1 MACTVRRW
9 LFPLRHSRSFVWY
22 LDLLG
27 PQKLHA
33 NDGLL
38 PTKFYIVSNVT
49 SDASPFW
56 YHYIL
61 EVAPEGRDSVIR
73 YVRIAP
79 MDSMCTECTESIVVE
94 AATARLSGVSPSD
107 LAAQC
112 NPCAIDAASLTRN
125 LKRRT
130 RTAAIYDSVRF
141 GIVANCGSRE
151 VLLRLPHPEQVNL
164 ELLRKTSPALARWWD
179 LEHAIIARAFG
190 PDQVFYGVSAEQEEN
205 LQREGEIIVP
215 DLLSGRFDR
224 GLDPSC
230 PSGQPCTQPSFRDDL
245 RGYGGPLGVWGH
257 TPRLI
262 QAEEYRF
269 KRYVPPKYPPL
280 AMQARISGT
289 VRIDLTVDPKT
300 GEVRGVRVV
309 SGHPLFRKAVV
320 EAAQQ
325 WQFVPEQLSGESQSV
340 PADLVFEFR
349 CPERLGQ

>member
-1 MACTVRRW
+1 
-9 LFPLRHSRSFVWY
+9 
-22 LDLLG
+22 
-27 PQKLHA
+27 
-33 NDGLL
+33 
-38 PTKFYIVSNVT
+38 
-49 SDASPFW
+49 
-56 YHYIL
+56 
-61 EVAPEGRDSVIR
+61 
-73 YVRIAP
+73 
-79 MDSMCTECTESIVVE
+79 MDSMCTESIVVE

-141 GIVANCGSRE
+141 GIVANCGSKE
-151 VLLRLPHPEQVNL
+151 VLLRLPYPEQVNL

-245 RGYGGPLGVWGH
+245 RGYIGP
-257 TPRLI
+257 
-262 QAEEYRF
+262 F
-269 KRYVPPKYPPL
+269 
-280 AMQARISGT
+280 
-289 VRIDLTVDPKT
+289 
-300 GEVRGVRVV
+300 